1 VCPVTQGQEHAT
13 PFLHNSAHPR
23 SDCVMESESDATAR
37 ATGGRAEAVRT
48 MVAPHNRVRVCF
60 AMRDSSPMRLE
71 EVVAG
76 GGGPTAGHR
85 LSHGGWSEGRSDHGG
100 VVTRGALGW
109 SFVVAHEL
117 DLLPLVWP
125 PST

>member
-37 ATGGRAEAVRT
+37 VTGGRAEAVRT
-48 MVAPHNRVRVCF
+48 MVASHNRVRVCF

-76 GGGPTAGHR
+76 VGGSAAGGEVARRQGTASATGGGRRDGRTTE
-85 LSHGGWSEGRSDHGG
+85 GWSH
-100 VVTRGALGW
+100 VTR
-109 SFVVAHEL
+109 
-117 DLLPLVWP
+117 
-125 PST
+125 